1 MPYRG
6 RKLAAWPCN
15 HAPAAAASK
24 GPAPWA
30 SNDPM
35 MPASTSPVPAVASRA
50 SPLFTTCT
58 SPSGAATWAD
68 ELTDTDRFGSVV
80 LGPGLGRTPEAL
92 AEVVKALARVER
104 PVVLDGDA
112 LAALA
117 ARPDAVRKRAAPTVL
132 TPHDGEY
139 ERLMGRRPAA
149 DRFDEARALAQEFR
163 SVVLLKGP
171 ATIVAEPNGAVQV
184 VNNGDARLATAGTGD
199 VLAGIIGA
207 LLAQGTAPFEA
218 AVAGAW
224 LHGHA
229 ASLRPRYG
237 MVASD
242 VLDVLPEAL
251 HETHMG

>member
-1 MPYRG
+1 MQFLQDLMPTLRLSKWAPYAI
-6 RKLAAWPCN
+6 RKHLFN
-15 HAPAAAASK
+15 EETESIASLC
-24 GPAPWA
+24 AMMMA
-30 SNDPM
+30 S
-35 MPASTSPVPAVASRA
+35 
-50 SPLFTTCT
+50 
-58 SPSGAATWAD
+58 
-68 ELTDTDRFGSVV
+68 
-80 LGPGLGRTPEAL
+80 
-92 AEVVKALARVER
+92 
-104 PVVLDGDA
+104 
-112 LAALA
+112 
-117 ARPDAVRKRAAPTVL
+117 
-132 TPHDGEY
+132 DGEY

-199 VLAGIIGA
+199 VLAGIIGS
-207 LLAQGTAPFEA
+207 LLAQGTPSFEA
-218 AVAGAW
+218 AAAGAW

-242 VLDVLPEAL
+242 LLDVLPEAL